1 MPLTERH
8 AFFSLRPSHLS
19 KPFRLAVTAIAIAL
33 FVWAILF
40 TGRLGLARILAT
52 YGIAARNFLAANEA
66 VRLSSSDT
74 ETHYARA
81 ALLNGAGFGAEAADE
96 LEKAIEARPRDYV
109 LWIELGITREEL
121 GDADGSVAALNEA
134 VRLAPYY
141 AMPRWQRGN
150 VLLRMHRYDEAF
162 EDLKLAARSNPA
174 FVPNL
179 IDLAWAFSQGDPA
192 VAQGL
197 ADVDTPAMH
206 SAFALYLARRGK
218 ANAAVEQYKLAGSI
232 SSDKK
237 RELVSALLG
246 NGAFAEAYEVWRDD
260 RGPTP
265 GEIYDGSFEQ
275 PLAVDDSGFGW
286 HVSPN
291 IQGAQLSIDT
301 QGPKDGAKA
310 LRIEFTGESTPQTS
324 LLSQL
329 ILVQPN
335 TSYQLTFVMRNEKL
349 VTGGLPVVVVSDA
362 GNRKSLGQS
371 AGFANEVP
379 DWQQQAVSFTSA
391 ADTKAVTLSLQRE
404 GCSTAPCPAFGTI
417 WLDQFSLQRGR

>member
-1 MPLTERH
+1 M
-8 AFFSLRPSHLS
+8 
-19 KPFRLAVTAIAIAL
+19 
-33 FVWAILF
+33 WAILF
-40 TGRLGLARILAT
+40 TGRLGFARILAT
-52 YGIAARNFLAANEA
+52 YAIAARNFLAANEA
-66 VRLSSSDT
+66 VRLSSSDA

-81 ALLNGAGFGAEAADE
+81 ALLKGAGFGAEAADE
-96 LEKAIEARPRDYV
+96 LEKAIATRPRDYV
-109 LWIELGITREEL
+109 LWIELGMTREEL

-134 VRLAPYY
+134 VRLAPFY

-192 VAQGL
+192 VAQEL
-197 ADVDTPAMH
+197 AEVNTPAMH

-218 ANAAVEQYKLAGSI
+218 ATAALEQYKLAGSI

-237 RELVSALLG
+237 RELLSTLLS
-246 NGAFAEAYEVWRDD
+246 NGAFPEAYEVWRADA
-260 RGPTP
+260 RGATA

-301 QGPKDGAKA
+301 QGPQDGAKA
-310 LRIEFTGESTPQTS
+310 LRIEFTGDSTPQTS

-329 ILVQPN
+329 IVVQPN
-335 TSYQLTFVMRNEKL
+335 TSYQLTFFVRNEKL
-349 VTGGLPVVVVSDA
+349 VTGGLPIVVVSDA
-362 GNRKSLGQS
+362 GNQKSLGRS
-371 AGFANEVP
+371 AGFANEVR
-379 DWQQQAVSFTSA
+379 DWQQQTVSFTSG
-391 ADTKAVTLSLQRE
+391 ADTKAVALSMQRE
-404 GCSTAPCPAFGTI
+404 SCSTAPCPAFGTM